1 MMKEQRARVLP
12 GALVI
17 DFGFV
22 IALIEIL
29 SRACTECEVLSTT
42 EWSLACDHGLY
53 VLLALRLFGFNFFFW
68 PFFFLN
74 TVEFTFI
81 FSVFILLKQI
91 IKKFTDS

>member
-22 IALIEIL
+22 IAVIEIL

-42 EWSLACDHGLY
+42 EWNLACDHGLY
-53 VLLALRLFGFNFFFW
+53 VLLRLFGFNFFFLA
-68 PFFFLN
+68 FFLLEHCGIYIYFQCFH
-74 TVEFTFI
+74 T
-81 FSVFILLKQI
+81 S
-91 IKKFTDS
+91 